1 MRERETRGT
10 INLEF
15 GVTENR
21 RERLL
26 SGKIL
31 ENRRMMMMIFYRFCS
46 FDIDLAETTKKDT

>member
-31 ENRRMMMMIFYRFCS
+31 ENRRMMMMIFYRFYS
-46 FDIDLAETTKKDT
+46 FDIVLAGTTKKDT